1 MIKMKILG
9 IIPARGGSKGIPD
22 KNIVDLCGKPL
33 ISWSIETGNELIKQ
47 NVISRCIV
55 STDSIKICKI
65 AKNYGAD
72 LPFLRPKH
80 VAKDNSKSIEFV
92 LHALEEL
99 KKNKEYFNAVMIL
112 QPTNPSRST
121 ESIGFAVKK
130 FINSNSQSLI
140 SCYKE
145 EYLNDLVIYKKVGR
159 NNLKPVN
166 PMHNKGVRRQQH
178 ESIFVRNGSIYLT
191 KVPYLIR
198 TKQLICDNPMLF
210 EMKKNESI
218 PIDNYEDLNLLRMIL
233 CK

>member
-218 PIDNYEDLNLLRMIL
+218 PIDNYEDLILFRMIL